1 MRERFCVVWTKV
13 VDESAL
19 KKSKNTWNKH
29 PLFLASFSSSS
40 SLQKHHTVSFTPTS
54 YYKMS
59 NNNNNEKERE
69 KAKQKNIAVIENA
82 IAARNK
88 VLMLLLLLCSFL
100 FVYLNKSSHFS
111 KINFS
116 LLCVCF
122 SLLTLLLLLLHHHHQ
137 YKSIAD
143 DRVREIAKL
152 EKQIVSLEALM
163 DPRTNK
169 DGMDALKIKLAECE
183 GTIAALRLEI
193 ASVRGKLDKKSKAA
207 SSSDD
212 DISSSNALSKL
223 AQLAGS
229 AAGSA
234 GFGSGFNSRDY
245 LLGVVSG
252 MALLGVLVSVNHHRS
267 GGTVSLRWF
276 GETVSALLK
285 TSTTSS
291 AK

>member
-1 MRERFCVVWTKV
+1 
-13 VDESAL
+13 
-19 KKSKNTWNKH
+19 
-29 PLFLASFSSSS
+29 
-40 SLQKHHTVSFTPTS
+40 
-54 YYKMS
+54 MS

-88 VLMLLLLLCSFL
+88 VLMLLLLCSFL

-122 SLLTLLLLLLHHHHQ
+122 SLLTLLLLLLLHHQQ

-143 DRVREIAKL
+143 DLVREIAKL

-163 DPRTNK
+163 DPLTNK

>member
-1 MRERFCVVWTKV
+1 
-13 VDESAL
+13 
-19 KKSKNTWNKH
+19 
-29 PLFLASFSSSS
+29 
-40 SLQKHHTVSFTPTS
+40 
-54 YYKMS
+54 MS

-88 VLMLLLLLCSFL
+88 VLMLLLLCSFL

-116 LLCVCF
+116 LLCVSF
-122 SLLTLLLLLLHHHHQ
+122 SLLTLLLLLLLLLHHHHQ

>member
-13 VDESAL
+13 VESAL

-29 PLFLASFSSSS
+29 PCFGFIFVIIITSKTPSHSFA
-40 SLQKHHTVSFTPTS
+40 PTS

-122 SLLTLLLLLLHHHHQ
+122 SLLTLLLLLLLHHHQ

>member
-1 MRERFCVVWTKV
+1 
-13 VDESAL
+13 
-19 KKSKNTWNKH
+19 
-29 PLFLASFSSSS
+29 
-40 SLQKHHTVSFTPTS
+40 
-54 YYKMS
+54 MS

-88 VLMLLLLLCSFL
+88 VLMLLLLLLLLLLCSFL

>member
-1 MRERFCVVWTKV
+1 
-13 VDESAL
+13 
-19 KKSKNTWNKH
+19 
-29 PLFLASFSSSS
+29 
-40 SLQKHHTVSFTPTS
+40 
-54 YYKMS
+54 
-59 NNNNNEKERE
+59 
-69 KAKQKNIAVIENA
+69 
-82 IAARNK
+82 
-88 VLMLLLLLCSFL
+88 LLLLCSFL

-122 SLLTLLLLLLHHHHQ
+122 SLLTLLLLLLLHHHHQ

-169 DGMDALKIKLAECE
+169 DGIDALKIKLAECE

>member
-1 MRERFCVVWTKV
+1 MSTTDDRDEEEEEEEKV
-13 VDESAL
+13 FETSSPKTD
-19 KKSKNTWNKH
+19 T
-29 PLFLASFSSSS
+29 SSSS
-40 SLQKHHTVSFTPTS
+40 SFKHTHQ
-54 YYKMS
+54 
-59 NNNNNEKERE
+59 NHQN
-69 KAKQKNIAVIENA
+69 
-82 IAARNK
+82 
-88 VLMLLLLLCSFL
+88 
-100 FVYLNKSSHFS
+100 
-111 KINFS
+111 
-116 LLCVCF
+116 
-122 SLLTLLLLLLHHHHQ
+122 Q

-169 DGMDALKIKLAECE
+169 DGIDALKIKLAECE

-223 AQLAGS
+223 AQLSQKTLS

>member
-1 MRERFCVVWTKV
+1 MSTTDDRDEEEEEEEKV
-13 VDESAL
+13 FETSSPKTD
-19 KKSKNTWNKH
+19 T
-29 PLFLASFSSSS
+29 SSSS
-40 SLQKHHTVSFTPTS
+40 SFKHTHQNHQT
-54 YYKMS
+54 
-59 NNNNNEKERE
+59 
-69 KAKQKNIAVIENA
+69 
-82 IAARNK
+82 
-88 VLMLLLLLCSFL
+88 
-100 FVYLNKSSHFS
+100 
-111 KINFS
+111 
-116 LLCVCF
+116 
-122 SLLTLLLLLLHHHHQ
+122 Q

-169 DGMDALKIKLAECE
+169 DGIDALKIKLAECE

-212 DISSSNALSKL
+212 DISSSKALSKL
-223 AQLAGS
+223 AQL

>member
-1 MRERFCVVWTKV
+1 
-13 VDESAL
+13 
-19 KKSKNTWNKH
+19 
-29 PLFLASFSSSS
+29 
-40 SLQKHHTVSFTPTS
+40 
-54 YYKMS
+54 MS

-69 KAKQKNIAVIENA
+69 KAKQKNIAVIESA

-88 VLMLLLLLCSFL
+88 VLMLLLLLLLLLCSFL

-122 SLLTLLLLLLHHHHQ
+122 SLLTLLLLLLHHQQ

>member
-1 MRERFCVVWTKV
+1 
-13 VDESAL
+13 
-19 KKSKNTWNKH
+19 
-29 PLFLASFSSSS
+29 
-40 SLQKHHTVSFTPTS
+40 
-54 YYKMS
+54 MS
-59 NNNNNEKERE
+59 NNNNNNEKERE

-122 SLLTLLLLLLHHHHQ
+122 SLLTLLLLLLLLLHHHQ

-169 DGMDALKIKLAECE
+169 DGIDALKIKLAECE

>member
-1 MRERFCVVWTKV
+1 MSTTDDRDEEEEEEEKV
-13 VDESAL
+13 FETSSPKTD
-19 KKSKNTWNKH
+19 T
-29 PLFLASFSSSS
+29 SSSS
-40 SLQKHHTVSFTPTS
+40 SFKHTHQ
-54 YYKMS
+54 
-59 NNNNNEKERE
+59 NHQN
-69 KAKQKNIAVIENA
+69 
-82 IAARNK
+82 
-88 VLMLLLLLCSFL
+88 
-100 FVYLNKSSHFS
+100 
-111 KINFS
+111 
-116 LLCVCF
+116 
-122 SLLTLLLLLLHHHHQ
+122 Q

-169 DGMDALKIKLAECE
+169 DGIDALKIKLAECE

-234 GFGSGFNSRDY
+234 GFGSAFNSRDY

-267 GGTVSLRWF
+267 GGTVSLRWL
-276 GETVSALLK
+276 GETEDGVLRARK
-285 TSTTSS
+285 
-291 AK
+291 

>member
-1 MRERFCVVWTKV
+1 MRESVFVVWTKV
-13 VDESAL
+13 VVCESKICL
-19 KKSKNTWNKH
+19 EKSKNTWNKH
-29 PLFLASFSSSS
+29 PLFLASPSHP
-40 SLQKHHTVSFTPTS
+40 HHH
-54 YYKMS
+54 YKNTMS
-59 NNNNNEKERE
+59 NNNNNNNNNNEKERE

-88 VLMLLLLLCSFL
+88 VLMLLLLCSFL

-122 SLLTLLLLLLHHHHQ
+122 SLLTLLLLLLLLHHHHQ

>member
-1 MRERFCVVWTKV
+1 M
-13 VDESAL
+13 
-19 KKSKNTWNKH
+19 
-29 PLFLASFSSSS
+29 
-40 SLQKHHTVSFTPTS
+40 
-54 YYKMS
+54 
-59 NNNNNEKERE
+59 
-69 KAKQKNIAVIENA
+69 
-82 IAARNK
+82 
-88 VLMLLLLLCSFL
+88 
-100 FVYLNKSSHFS
+100 
-111 KINFS
+111 
-116 LLCVCF
+116 
-122 SLLTLLLLLLHHHHQ
+122 
-137 YKSIAD
+137 
-143 DRVREIAKL
+143 REIAKL

-169 DGMDALKIKLAECE
+169 DGIDALKIKLAECE

-276 GETVSALLK
+276 GEIVSALLK

>member
-1 MRERFCVVWTKV
+1 MF
-13 VDESAL
+13 
-19 KKSKNTWNKH
+19 
-29 PLFLASFSSSS
+29 FSF
-40 SLQKHHTVSFTPTS
+40 
-54 YYKMS
+54 
-59 NNNNNEKERE
+59 
-69 KAKQKNIAVIENA
+69 
-82 IAARNK
+82 
-88 VLMLLLLLCSFL
+88 
-100 FVYLNKSSHFS
+100 YLNKSSHFS

-116 LLCVCF
+116 S
-122 SLLTLLLLLLHHHHQ
+122 SLPLLLLVSTTDDRDDGEEEEEKVFETSSTKTDTSSSSFKHTHQNHQNQ

>member
-1 MRERFCVVWTKV
+1 
-13 VDESAL
+13 
-19 KKSKNTWNKH
+19 
-29 PLFLASFSSSS
+29 
-40 SLQKHHTVSFTPTS
+40 
-54 YYKMS
+54 MS

-88 VLMLLLLLCSFL
+88 VLMLLLLCSFL

-122 SLLTLLLLLLHHHHQ
+122 SLLTLLLLLHHHHQ

-169 DGMDALKIKLAECE
+169 DGIDALKIKLAECE

>member
-1 MRERFCVVWTKV
+1 MSTTDDRDEEEEEEKV
-13 VDESAL
+13 FETSSPKTD
-19 KKSKNTWNKH
+19 T
-29 PLFLASFSSSS
+29 SSSS
-40 SLQKHHTVSFTPTS
+40 SFKHTHQ
-54 YYKMS
+54 
-59 NNNNNEKERE
+59 NHQN
-69 KAKQKNIAVIENA
+69 
-82 IAARNK
+82 
-88 VLMLLLLLCSFL
+88 
-100 FVYLNKSSHFS
+100 
-111 KINFS
+111 
-116 LLCVCF
+116 
-122 SLLTLLLLLLHHHHQ
+122 Q

-169 DGMDALKIKLAECE
+169 DGIDALKIKLAECE

-234 GFGSGFNSRDY
+234 SGFNSRDY

>member
-1 MRERFCVVWTKV
+1 LLLVSTTDDRDEEEEEEEKV
-13 VDESAL
+13 FETSSPKTD
-19 KKSKNTWNKH
+19 T
-29 PLFLASFSSSS
+29 SSSS
-40 SLQKHHTVSFTPTS
+40 SFKHTHQ
-54 YYKMS
+54 
-59 NNNNNEKERE
+59 NHQN
-69 KAKQKNIAVIENA
+69 
-82 IAARNK
+82 
-88 VLMLLLLLCSFL
+88 
-100 FVYLNKSSHFS
+100 
-111 KINFS
+111 
-116 LLCVCF
+116 
-122 SLLTLLLLLLHHHHQ
+122 Q

-169 DGMDALKIKLAECE
+169 DGIDALKIKLAECE

-212 DISSSNALSKL
+212 DISSSKALSKL

>member
-1 MRERFCVVWTKV
+1 MEQT
-13 VDESAL
+13 
-19 KKSKNTWNKH
+19 
-29 PLFLASFSSSS
+29 PLFLASFSSFIIIITP
-40 SLQKHHTVSFTPTS
+40 KTPHSFTPTS

-88 VLMLLLLLCSFL
+88 VLMLLLLCSFL

-122 SLLTLLLLLLHHHHQ
+122 SLLTLLLLLLLHHHHQ